1 MLKRVACFSASPKKK
16 KTKKKTV
23 ACFLDNLALECGQP
37 PHSLLLGQ
45 RATHIEV

>member
-1 MLKRVACFSASPKKK
+1 MLKRVACFSASPKK
-16 KTKKKTV
+16 KKKTV